1 MQFGQLKRRDFLMLL
16 GSAAAWPL
24 AAGAQQTARPTVG
37 VLGSSSGGA
46 DNIRT
51 NVEHLRRGL
60 SDAGFVEGQNLV
72 VEYRWAEGRYERL
85 PALAIELVRHP
96 VAVLVAAGIT
106 AAVAAK
112 AATST
117 IPIVFYTGGDPV
129 KLGLVGSLNKPDGNA
144 TGAVYLGK
152 QLVAKQF
159 ELLHD
164 LMPKADAIAFLVNPK
179 NAATED
185 ETNEM
190 QAAASALGQKLL
202 VVRAGSEDDLA
213 RAFATVVRERAGA
226 LILQGDPVLNSR
238 LGRLAVLSAR
248 HGIPTMSPLR
258 EYPAAGGLMSYG
270 ASITETVRLAG
281 VYCGRIL
288 KGERPADL
296 PVQQGTKVELVINLG
311 TAKTLGLDV
320 PASVLARADEVIE

>member
-1 MQFGQLKRRDFLMLL
+1 MTGHFLYRRREFITLL
-16 GSAAAWPL
+16 GGAAAAWPL
-24 AAGAQQTARPTVG
+24 AARAQQPTKLPTIG
-37 VLGSSSGGA
+37 FLGSSSGGA
-46 DNIRT
+46 DNMTRNI
-51 NVEHLRRGL
+51 EHLRRGL
-60 SDAGFVEGQNLV
+60 GDAGFVEGHNLV
-72 VEYRWAEGRYERL
+72 IEYRWAEGRYERL
-85 PALAIELVRHP
+85 PALATELVRRP
-96 VAVLVAAGIT
+96 VGVLVAAGIT

-112 AATST
+112 AATAT

-129 KLGLVGSLNKPDGNA
+129 KLGLVASLNKPDGNA

-213 RAFATVVRERAGA
+213 GAFEPSCVSGPAPSSCKAIHSSTVGQGGWWCCRRDMGFRRCLRCAN
-226 LILQGDPVLNSR
+226 ILRRV
-238 LGRLAVLSAR
+238 A
-248 HGIPTMSPLR
+248 
-258 EYPAAGGLMSYG
+258 
-270 ASITETVRLAG
+270 
-281 VYCGRIL
+281 
-288 KGERPADL
+288 
-296 PVQQGTKVELVINLG
+296 
-311 TAKTLGLDV
+311 
-320 PASVLARADEVIE
+320 

>member
-1 MQFGQLKRRDFLMLL
+1 MKRREFITLL
-16 GSAAAWPL
+16 GGAAAAWPL
-24 AAGAQQTARPTVG
+24 AACAQQPG
-37 VLGSSSGGA
+37 KPIIGFLGSSSSRA
-46 DNIRT
+46 DYSARAI
-51 NVEHLRRGL
+51 EHLRRGL
-60 SDAGFVEGQNLV
+60 GDAGFVEGHNLV
-72 VEYRWAEGRYERL
+72 VEYRWAEGRYDRL
-85 PALAIELVRHP
+85 PALATELVRHP

-106 AAVAAK
+106 AALAAK
-112 AATST
+112 AVTAT

-144 TGAVYLGK
+144 TGAVFLGK

-159 ELLHD
+159 ELLHR

-179 NAATED
+179 SAATEV

-202 VVRAGSEDDLA
+202 VVRASSEDDLA
-213 RAFATVVRERAGA
+213 GAFATVVRERAGA
-226 LILQGDPVLNSR
+226 LILQGEPFLNSR

-270 ASITETVRLAG
+270 ASIAEAAHLAG

-288 KGERPADL
+288 KGARPADL

-320 PASVLARADEVIE
+320 PPTLLARADVVIE

>member
-1 MQFGQLKRRDFLMLL
+1 MRRRAFITLL
-16 GSAAAWPL
+16 GGAAAAWPL
-24 AAGAQQTARPTVG
+24 ALRAQQSGRPIIG
-37 VLGSSSGGA
+37 FLGSSSGGA
-46 DNIRT
+46 DNITRLI
-51 NVEHLRRGL
+51 EHFRRGL
-60 SDAGFVEGQNLV
+60 GDAGFVEGHNLV

-85 PALAIELVRHP
+85 QALATELVRRP
-96 VAVLVAAGIT
+96 VGLLVAAGIT

-112 AATST
+112 AATAT

-129 KLGLVGSLNKPDGNA
+129 KLGLVASLNKPDGNA

-202 VVRAGSEDDLA
+202 IVRASSEDDIA
-213 RAFATVVRERAGA
+213 GGFATVLRERAGA
-226 LILQGDPVLNSR
+226 LILQGDPLLNSR

-270 ASITETVRLAG
+270 ASIAEAVRLAG

-296 PVQQGTKVELVINLG
+296 PVQQGTRVELVINLG
-311 TAKTLGLDV
+311 TAKTLGIDV
-320 PASVLARADEVIE
+320 PATLLARADEVIE